1 MKRKY
6 GGDILK
12 IDFNADKPIYI
23 QLAEGIED
31 AILSGAYEEE
41 TQIPSTT
48 EISVNYKINPAT
60 ALKGINLLVDEEIV
74 YKKRGLGMF
83 VSTTAKEKILDK
95 RKITFFDS
103 YITSLI
109 SEAKKLSI
117 PKEDIIKMLE
127 RGFDK

>member
-1 MKRKY
+1 
-6 GGDILK
+6 LK
-12 IDFNADKPIYI
+12 IDFNADKSIYI

-83 VSTTAKEKILDK
+83 VSTNAKEKILDK
-95 RKITFFDS
+95 RKVTFFDS
-103 YITSLI
+103 YVTSLI

-117 PKEDIIKMLE
+117 SKEDIIKMLE

>member
-1 MKRKY
+1 MK
-6 GGDILK
+6 L
-12 IDFNADKPIYI
+12 DFSNDKPIYM
-23 QLAEGIED
+23 QLAEEIED
-31 AILSGAYEEE
+31 AILSGAYNEEE
-41 TQIPSTT
+41 QIPSTT

-60 ALKGINLLVDEEIV
+60 ALKGINMLVDNEIV

-83 VSTTAKEKILDK
+83 VSTGAKENILDK
-95 RKITFFDS
+95 RKVTFFET

-117 PKEDIIKMLE
+117 SKEDILKMLE

>member
-1 MKRKY
+1 M
-6 GGDILK
+6 K
-12 IDFNADKPIYI
+12 IDFNGDKPIYI

-83 VSTTAKEKILDK
+83 VSTNAKEKILDK
-95 RKITFFDS
+95 RKITFLDS

-117 PKEDIIKMLE
+117 SKDDIIKMLE

>member
-1 MKRKY
+1 M
-6 GGDILK
+6 K
-12 IDFNADKPIYI
+12 IDFNVDKPIYI

-83 VSTTAKEKILDK
+83 VSTNAKEKILDK
-95 RKITFFDS
+95 RKITFLDA

-117 PKEDIIKMLE
+117 SKDDIIKMLE